1 MAQRS
6 ESKKTM
12 TKEEWIEQQ
21 LANAPEPTAEDV
33 WWVLN
38 RFGFPTEQVEA
49 AYQAMLREKEKRA
62 ARRTAGALSF
72 IAAPR
77 LRATRRAGQPAWL
90 TRRAVFS

>member
-1 MAQRS
+1 MAKRS
-6 ESKKTM
+6 EPKKTM
-12 TKEEWIEQQ
+12 TMEEWIEQQ
-21 LANAPEPTAEDV
+21 LAKPRSRR
-33 WWVLN
+33 LN

-49 AYQAMLREKEKRA
+49 AYQAMLREKEERA